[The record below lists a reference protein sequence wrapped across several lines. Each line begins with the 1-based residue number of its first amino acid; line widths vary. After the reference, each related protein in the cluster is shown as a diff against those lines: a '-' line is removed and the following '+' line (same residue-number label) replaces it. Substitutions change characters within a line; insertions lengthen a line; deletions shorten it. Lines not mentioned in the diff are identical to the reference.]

1 MIRWRVGE
9 REDRII
15 ASSKARASI
24 GRFAIQDRTGKR
36 AKHGTTFAHPRTS
49 CPSCPVS
56 LSLWQVVLVDIIPP
70 PASWLW
76 CWRHGGKKKIKR
88 KKIQWKRGRAK
99 GWDVGV
105 AGWLRATQNHL
116 SSRGWSGKPRRVSI
130 YPIVQTNSRGHFKF
144 VRVRAGRVALRTD
157 RPPRGGMSAKL
168 VLSPCQ
174 IPCSIAVLLEG
185 VQSLGL
191 RHIASPKPSECHRSL
206 IFIVHRS
213 GAVITSVV
221 GWLPLGAVFSGFTP
235 GPGSTMAGRKQ
246 GERSQNFPLVSQR
259 RKMPSWQYLGVGM
272 GWTIK

>member
-1 MIRWRVGE
+1 MVRARDPDCTFVCFSSINAFGPRLQKVVNSQNHRWSMVT
-9 REDRII
+9 
-15 ASSKARASI
+15 
-24 GRFAIQDRTGKR
+24 RT
-36 AKHGTTFAHPRTS
+36 
-49 CPSCPVS
+49 
-56 LSLWQVVLVDIIPP
+56 
-70 PASWLW
+70 
-76 CWRHGGKKKIKR
+76 KKIFV
-88 KKIQWKRGRAK
+88 GGLSAPTTLE
-99 GWDVGV
+99 DVKSYFEQFGPV
-105 AGWLRATQNHL
+105 
-116 SSRGWSGKPRRVSI
+116 
-130 YPIVQTNSRGHFKF
+130 
-144 VRVRAGRVALRTD
+144 
-157 RPPRGGMSAKL
+157 
-168 VLSPCQ
+168 
-174 IPCSIAVLLEG
+174 PCSIAELLEG